1 MTENKIFLSTT
12 LIIAKTK
19 VQNVSVFVIVILRK
33 CWKGQKSLAPVR
45 IGSDCLLVEFLPLSF
60 CLCTFF
66 MCFYIYIAA
75 NLGSWPILL
84 DPRKLLTLDAYA
96 VLLLSC
102 PHAHTPSIK
111 LNYHFFCLFLIFTD
125 MYRF

>member
-1 MTENKIFLSTT
+1 MIFKTESKIFLSTT

-33 CWKGQKSLAPVR
+33 YWKGQKSLALLR

-111 LNYHFFCLFLIFTD
+111 LNYHFSVYF
-125 MYRF
+125 